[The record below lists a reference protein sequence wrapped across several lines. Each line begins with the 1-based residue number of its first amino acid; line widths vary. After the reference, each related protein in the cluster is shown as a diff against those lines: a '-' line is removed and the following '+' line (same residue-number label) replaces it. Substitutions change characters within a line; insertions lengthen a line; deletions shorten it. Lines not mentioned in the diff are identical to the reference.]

1 MSELRT
7 DCYFYHESQDMNAY
21 VPNCLS
27 PISGPMFG
35 SCPCSD
41 DCKYYINNGD
51 AREIIRKAICN
62 ELNRRYGLRNINQSA
77 T

>member
-7 DCYFYHESQDMNAY
+7 DCYFYYEAQDMNAY
-21 VPNCLS
+21 VPNCS
-27 PISGPMFG
+27 APVSGPEFG

-41 DCKYYINNGD
+41 DCKYYISNRE
-51 AREIIRKAICN
+51 AREIIRKAIYN
-62 ELNRRYGLRNINQSA
+62 EIDRRNGLRNINQSA

>member
-7 DCYFYHESQDMNAY
+7 DCYFYHESQDMNAS

-27 PISGPMFG
+27 PASGPMFG

-41 DCKYYINNGD
+41 DCEYYINNREAQGI
-51 AREIIRKAICN
+51 ARRAVYSEIDRRNKLRKV
-62 ELNRRYGLRNINQSA
+62 NQSA